1 MNGRVG
7 IGFNH
12 PKEGFVKVKDFFKNS
27 YIGAY
32 NLLSGLKSEFW
43 YEAKEKTMVFSL
55 EKNFFF
61 EVMEKYPEILSWMK
75 GNQMKQYQI
84 CVRDPIK
91 VVKKQKQESIT
102 DS

>member
-12 PKEGFVKVKDFFKNS
+12 PKEVFVKVKDFFKNS

-91 VVKKQKQESIT
+91 VVKKHK
-102 DS
+102 